1 MKPLF
6 HSITCLAMALFG
18 LSAAVPVGAQTGKEG
33 TVIMF
38 DKSTAHGL
46 FTSAAYGPNAADQPF
61 GFLRHD
67 ISPVQIVASNDYT
80 LRSDGSGFYS
90 SVANNFT
97 FEGESLSLENV
108 VNTSGPLS
116 PRIAIIAPKGYRFMG
131 YEFDLQCS
139 TADGVSFQQVVYNAD
154 GEEVDAS
161 EAVVLKASSGVKNMQ
176 GAFTFEESSNVL
188 YFRMSVTSNTSQQLL
203 FKKLRLVYAIDNPY
217 TAQLPNTDGETMVAT
232 GVFDMGKFRRYYSAH
247 WTYNGMN
254 YANANGGK
262 GYWGFSM
269 GGISDEQAATIWKND
284 AVVEADVATVNGEH
298 YYVAATEGDY
308 YVEAPKK
315 FRIVGATLNFLRQE
329 ATGKKSATT
338 SVTTSVV
345 TSPKV
350 DGKYVISDGNGHY
363 LSKYEYALDVDEDA
377 SVASKWVVKSGSSS
391 NGWVLWDGS
400 YYYLY
405 YATDKRTDKYAASAY
420 KNSSTWKYSESNGLY
435 FTVKTGSSATTYYYL
450 AYDET
455 NGWVI
460 TTTKPSNVVRLYS
473 VSGGDSQEEE
483 VSYVAGD
490 FTAMVYGRD
499 GESVSQTVSLSEA
512 ENSATVDLSDFNN
525 DAVRFNISGLGE
537 GKTAL
542 YNVNLRLL
550 PLNPELQ
557 NLSVGSKFG
566 DSEGFENTTSFD
578 SENYDFNSGEA
589 VTIVVPEAVANANSE
604 CTVEFLNA
612 DNEEKTKW
620 YTDGSLENNTAST
633 GGYSNFFLVGSDAD
647 KGTGDNVE
655 LDFALGA
662 GKQPDARTSATKAG
676 LNALDFTN
684 IKNLWDGPDEY
695 LVQNEFKKTEA
706 NYGETKV
713 SVDGTEKQF
722 YIYSADQPTFQILNG
737 SKHIDFR
744 YYTLKVKCVKQ
755 VEKPEVTIVPI
766 YTKTLKSASR
776 DGKIPSDANALDTK
790 HTFYGV
796 KVKAVR
802 ANNNTNE
809 EIYGYLTS
817 KSIMDAVT
825 EQLKGKDYYGFE
837 EANALRGMLYLDISD
852 LRRTDDTEFGANF
865 RANVADNFLF
875 FVPAGM
881 SAPTEV
887 TNVVNKTGENAFV
900 ASSNIVVR
908 DQQPFFTPYDFC
920 TSNYYVKYEREG
932 TAAAAGGDNMAKV
945 KNMAVVLP
953 FDVPL
958 DGYGHMK
965 NDPSVV
971 YNNITRTDTLTSI
984 RKGDGADLTWAVLAD
999 SVVGVQT
1006 AEANVPY
1013 YVANKAE
1020 DGLGFSYNIQ
1030 NAQFRKTGTLS
1041 SDGTKVESFEPLNR
1055 TGGTWTTKGSYC
1067 GEQVDKNNLRWYFSK
1082 DFFWKSGVLKSS
1094 NHFNVRPFRAWFET
1108 EINYLTQSQ
1117 FAVVFDRSEFV
1128 TDGIGSAAAEAA
1140 SLQVTSG
1147 RGFISVV
1154 AGTSAKVAVRTLAGQ
1169 LVHAGNLS
1177 AGEARRINVAKGVYL
1192 VNNVKV
1198 VVR

>member
-18 LSAAVPVGAQTGKEG
+18 LSAAVPVEAQTGKKG
-33 TVIMF
+33 TVVKF

-46 FTSAAYGPNAADQPF
+46 FTSAAYGPNADDQPF
-61 GFLRHD
+61 GYLKHD
-67 ISPVQIVASNDYT
+67 ISPVQMVVSNDSK
-80 LRSDGSGFYS
+80 LKSDGSGFYA

-97 FEGESLSLENV
+97 FEGETLSLENV
-108 VNTSGPLS
+108 VNTGDPLS
-116 PRIAIIAPKGYRFMG
+116 PRLAIIAPKGYRFVG
-131 YEFDLQCS
+131 YDFDLQCS
-139 TADGVSFQQVVYNAD
+139 TADGVSFQQVVYNAN
-154 GEEVDAS
+154 GEEMDAS
-161 EAVVLKASSGVKNMQ
+161 EAVALKASSGVKNMQ
-176 GAFTFEESSNVL
+176 GAFTFEEGSNVL
-188 YFRMSVTSNTSQQLL
+188 YFRMSVTSTKSQQLL
-203 FKKLRLVYAIDNPY
+203 FKKLKLVYAIDNPY
-217 TAQLPNTDGETMVAT
+217 TAQLPDADGETNVAT

-247 WTYNGMN
+247 WTYNGVN

-262 GYWGFSM
+262 GYWGFRQS
-269 GGISDEQAATIWKND
+269 GISDKQAATIWNNG
-284 AVVEADVATVNGEH
+284 AAVEADVATVNDEH

-315 FRIVGATLNFLRQE
+315 FRIVGATLNFLRQD
-329 ATGKKSATT
+329 ATGKRSTTT
-338 SVTTSVV
+338 SVATSVV
-345 TSPKV
+345 STPSVK
-350 DGKYVISDGNGHY
+350 GKYVISDGKGHY
-363 LSKYEYALDVDEDA
+363 LSKYDYTLDVDEDA
-377 SVASKWVVKSGSSS
+377 SVASKWFVESGNSSA
-391 NGWVLWDGS
+391 GWVVGDSS
-400 YYYLY
+400 YYHLY
-405 YATDKRTDKYAASAY
+405 YATDKRTGKYAVSVY
-420 KNSSTWKYSESNGLY
+420 ISSSSWMYSESNGLY
-435 FTVKTGSSATTYYYL
+435 FTTGSGNRATTYYL
-450 AYDET
+450 AYDEAS
-455 NGWVI
+455 GWI
-460 TTTKPSNVVRLYS
+460 LTTTKPSNVVRLYS
-473 VSGGDSQEEE
+473 VSGGDSQESA

-490 FTAMVYGRD
+490 FTATVYGRD

-525 DAVRFNISGLGE
+525 DAVRFSISGLGE

-542 YNVNLRLL
+542 YSVNLHLL

-566 DSEGFENTTSFD
+566 NNEGFESTTSFD
-578 SENYDFNSGEA
+578 SENYDFNNGDA
-589 VTIVVPEAVANANSE
+589 VSIVMPEAVANENGE

-633 GGYSNFFLVGSDAD
+633 GGYSNFFLVGSEAD

-662 GKQPDARTSATKAG
+662 GKQPDARTSAVKAG

-706 NYGETKV
+706 NYGEAKLST
-713 SVDGTEKQF
+713 DGTEKEF
-722 YIYSADQPTFQILNG
+722 YIYSADQPTFQILDG

-766 YTKTLKSASR
+766 YKETLKSASR
-776 DGKIPSDANALDTK
+776 DGKIPSDANTLDTK

-796 KVKAVR
+796 KVKAVK
-802 ANNNTNE
+802 ANNDTKDE
-809 EIYGYLTS
+809 VYGYLTS
-817 KSIMDAVT
+817 KSIMDAVK
-825 EQLKGKDYYGFE
+825 EQLQSKNYYGFE
-837 EANALRGMLYLDISD
+837 EANALRGMLYLDLSD
-852 LRRTDDTEFGANF
+852 LCRTDDTEFGANF

-875 FVPAGM
+875 FVPKGT
-881 SAPTEV
+881 SAPTDV
-887 TNVVNKTGENAFV
+887 TNIVTKTDENVFEAN
-900 ASSNIVVR
+900 SNIVVR
-908 DQQPFFTPYDFC
+908 DQQPFFTPYDFR

-932 TAAAAGGDNMAKV
+932 TATAAGGDNKAKV

-958 DGYGHMK
+958 DGNGYMK
-965 NDPSVV
+965 SDPSVL
-971 YNNITRTDTLTSI
+971 YCNIVAADTLTSI

-1020 DGLGFSYNIQ
+1020 DGLGFTYNIL

-1041 SDGTKVESFEPLNR
+1041 SDGTKVDSFEPLHRKN
-1055 TGGTWTTKGSYC
+1055 GTWTTTGSYS
-1067 GEQVDKNNLRWYFSK
+1067 GEQVAKDNLRWYFSK

-1108 EINYLTQSQ
+1108 EINYPTQSQ

-1140 SLQVTSG
+1140 SLQVASG
-1147 RGFISVV
+1147 HGFISVA
-1154 AGTSAKVAVRTLAGQ
+1154 AGVSTKVAVRTLAGQ
-1169 LVHAGNLS
+1169 LVYAGNLS
-1177 AGEARRINVAKGVYL
+1177 AGEARRFNVAKGVYL